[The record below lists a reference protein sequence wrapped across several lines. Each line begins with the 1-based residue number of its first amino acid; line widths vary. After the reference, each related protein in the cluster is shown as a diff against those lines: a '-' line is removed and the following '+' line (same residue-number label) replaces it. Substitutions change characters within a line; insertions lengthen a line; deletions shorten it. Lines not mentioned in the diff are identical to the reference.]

1 MARNGDGKMVRGASS
16 RHGTGGPRCADAL
29 RDLSIRHGR
38 ADRDLLERLPY
49 ASLESS
55 AANIKGKIQTN
66 PRRLDE
72 PDYPS
77 HQSFVVTIGAD
88 EMRPREAVL
97 KVADELIRIVSEK
110 DGGDAF
116 LA

>member
-1 MARNGDGKMVRGASS
+1 MAGNGDGKTVRGTSS
-16 RHGTGGPRCADAL
+16 CHGADGRRCANAL
-29 RDLSIRHGR
+29 CNLGIGDRR

-55 AANIKGKIQTN
+55 AANIKGKIQAN

-77 HQSFVVTIGAD
+77 HQGFVITIGAD
-88 EMRPREAVL
+88 ECALGKR
-97 KVADELIRIVSEK
+97 S
-110 DGGDAF
+110 
-116 LA
+116 